1 MMVGLRLPSLV
12 FCLTLALAGAAGATG
27 PAAGAAWQGLTPG
40 QKQILAPLER
50 DWGVI
55 DAQRR
60 AKWLEV
66 AAHFPSMPEA
76 EKQRLQARM
85 ADWARMT
92 PAQRSS
98 ARLQFQEARRLPP
111 DERQARWLAYQ
122 SLSEDDRHALAQ
134 KSKPAGKIASAA
146 AGGQAKATADSGT
159 GRGKQNL
166 VQASASE
173 QVKATSPTAQQ
184 ARPGATTTSMTTRAA
199 PPAHHQPGMP
209 KIAATPGFV
218 DSSTLLPKRGPQGAA
233 VRSAAAPSTPSTNP

>member
-1 MMVGLRLPSLV
+1 MMAGLRLTLLPFS
-12 FCLTLALAGAAGATG
+12 LTLALAGAAGATG
-27 PAAGAAWQGLTPG
+27 QGVGATWQTLTPG

-50 DWGVI
+50 DWGAI

-66 AAHFPSMPEA
+66 AAQFPSMPEA

-122 SLSEDDRHALAQ
+122 ALSEDDRHALAQ
-134 KSKPAGKIASAA
+134 KAKPPAKVAGAST
-146 AGGQAKATADSGT
+146 GGQAKAPADSDAD
-159 GRGKQNL
+159 RGKQNL
-166 VQASASE
+166 VPSSASQ
-173 QVKATSPTAQQ
+173 QVRATSPTAQQ

-233 VRSAAAPSTPSTNP
+233 VRSAAAPSTPSTDP